1 MIIILYNLLVKIT
14 IVPIFFFFSHESTVP
29 AAWLTLQTQKGTRV
43 ICHLQQKGP
52 FLKVDM
58 SFPSVY
64 LFIII
69 IIIIIFGVCILSQ
82 KWVYAKDLC
91 RSAWLRW
98 IYSNLRNQKK
108 TLKQSRV
115 NFNGSLE
122 NPSLHIGLPIWRQK

>member
-14 IVPIFFFFSHESTVP
+14 IVPILIFFFFFHESTVP
-29 AAWLTLQTQKGTRV
+29 AAWLTLQTHKGTRV

-64 LFIII
+64 LF

-98 IYSNLRNQKK
+98 IYSNLRNQH
-108 TLKQSRV
+108 SNRV
-115 NFNGSLE
+115 ES
-122 NPSLHIGLPIWRQK
+122 IWTGLWRILVYVLVCQYEDTNN

>member
-14 IVPIFFFFSHESTVP
+14 IVPILIFFFFFHESTVP

-69 IIIIIFGVCILSQ
+69 IIFGVCILSQ

-91 RSAWLRW
+91 RSAWLCW
-98 IYSNLRNQKK
+98 IYSNLRNQR
-108 TLKQSRV
+108 SNRV
-115 NFNGSLE
+115 ES
-122 NPSLHIGLPIWRQK
+122 IWTGLWKILVYILVCQYEDINK

>member
-14 IVPIFFFFSHESTVP
+14 IVPILIFFFFFHESTVP
-29 AAWLTLQTQKGTRV
+29 AAWLTLQTHKGTRV

-64 LFIII
+64 LF

-98 IYSNLRNQKK
+98 IYSNLRNPH
-108 TLKQSRV
+108 SNRV
-115 NFNGSLE
+115 ES
-122 NPSLHIGLPIWRQK
+122 IWTGLWRILVNVLVCQYEDTNN

>member
-14 IVPIFFFFSHESTVP
+14 IVPILIFFFFFHESTVP

-64 LFIII
+64 LFIYYYYYFWCMHFISKMSLCKRSLSVGLVALD
-69 IIIIIFGVCILSQ
+69 IFQS
-82 KWVYAKDLC
+82 
-91 RSAWLRW
+91 
-98 IYSNLRNQKK
+98 KK
-108 TLKQSRV
+108 PTLKQSRV
-115 NFNGSLE
+115 DLNGSLE

>member
-14 IVPIFFFFSHESTVP
+14 IVPILIFFFPREYSACRMTNFADP
-29 AAWLTLQTQKGTRV
+29 KGTRV

-69 IIIIIFGVCILSQ
+69 IIFGVCILSQ
-82 KWVYAKDLC
+82 K
-91 RSAWLRW
+91 
-98 IYSNLRNQKK
+98 
-108 TLKQSRV
+108 
-115 NFNGSLE
+115 
-122 NPSLHIGLPIWRQK
+122 

>member
-14 IVPIFFFFSHESTVP
+14 IVPILIFFFHESTVP
-29 AAWLTLQTQKGTRV
+29 VAWLTLQTQKGTPV

-64 LFIII
+64 LF

-98 IYSNLRNQKK
+98 IYSNLRNQR
-108 TLKQSRV
+108 SNRV
-115 NFNGSLE
+115 ES
-122 NPSLHIGLPIWRQK
+122 IWTGLWKILVYILVCQYEDRNK